1 MNLLMEHEIWLIAA
15 LVFIAS
21 DVILGLNFIL
31 LSFGLGAAATGCS
44 LLLNDTA
51 ALPHTENW
59 ETLLTFFAVTSLVL
73 LVPIRKFATVRADDS
88 DEDDIN
94 KY

>member
-1 MNLLMEHEIWLIAA
+1 MSLLMEHEVWLIAA
-15 LVFIAS
+15 LVFVAS

-31 LSFGLGAAATGCS
+31 LSFGLGAAVTGCS
-44 LLLNDTA
+44 LLLSDTV

-59 ETLLTFFAVTSLVL
+59 ETLLTFFAVTSLIF
-73 LVPIRKFATVRADDS
+73 LVPIRKFATVKADGS
-88 DEDDIN
+88 DQDDIN